1 MCPACG
7 EGPETQDRVWRC
19 QEKQYAVIREKFLTK
34 KNEELRKESRFTQTT
49 LLLQRSEELIT
60 CGMRDTGKRMKFVQQ
75 TAAEKIQGGDG
86 RRKRWN

>member
-1 MCPACG
+1 MRPACG

-60 CGMRDTGKRMKFVQQ
+60 CGMREDEVCAQNC
-75 TAAEKIQGGDG
+75 GGEDERRDG
-86 RRKRWN
+86 RRKGWN